1 MKRLTL
7 LLAVSL
13 FSLSAFAGFDL
24 LFCTNA
30 DSLGNC
36 KEAGNTFEWNGDKTY
51 LQLIVLNKDTISTN
65 RLKFKLYAM
74 NNDREGTLYADL
86 SLAVPTNALY
96 AVKKMY
102 FYKPGYYKVEVLDD
116 KDGKLTSGFVTISE
130 RRD

>member
-86 SLAVPTNALY
+86 SLAVPANALY

>member
-7 LLAVSL
+7 LLTLLL
-13 FSLSAFAGFDL
+13 FSASAYAGYDL

-51 LQLIVLNKDTISTN
+51 LQLIVLNKDTITTN

-74 NNDREGTLYADL
+74 SNDREGTLYADL
-86 SLAVPTNALY
+86 SVAVPPNALY

>member
-7 LLAVSL
+7 LLTMLL
-13 FSLSAFAGFDL
+13 FSASTYAGYDL
-24 LFCTNA
+24 LFCTSA

-51 LQLIVLNKDTISTN
+51 LQLIVLNKDTITTN

-86 SLAVPTNALY
+86 SVAVPNNALY

>member
-1 MKRLTL
+1 MKRLSL
-7 LLAVSL
+7 LLIMLL
-13 FSLSAFAGFDL
+13 FSASTYAGYDL

-36 KEAGNTFEWNGDKTY
+36 KEPGNTFEWNGDKTY
-51 LQLIVLNKDTISTN
+51 LQLIVLNKDTITTN

-74 NNDREGTLYADL
+74 ENDRVGTLYADL
-86 SLAVPTNALY
+86 SVAVAPNALY

>member
-13 FSLSAFAGFDL
+13 FSISAFAGFDL

-86 SLAVPTNALY
+86 SLAVPANALY